1 MTNLHS
7 PEVLG
12 ELLIGADL
20 LCIGFVLFDLQ
31 RGEASRDPAQGGNDS
46 CLVSCHKFIFNIC
59 TQERSDGVLG
69 FWGDRKS
76 VV

>member
-12 ELLIGADL
+12 ELLVGADL
-20 LCIGFVLFDLQ
+20 FCVGFVLLDLQ
-31 RGEASRDPAQGGNDS
+31 GGEASRDPAQGRDDS

-59 TQERSDGVLG
+59 TQERSRGFGVLG
-69 FWGDRKS
+69 IIT
-76 VV
+76 